1 MSLPQ
6 NSPEER
12 INPELEEGQRE
23 TRRVSVLVNFELLPG
38 TDISHWNSQL
48 RLDDRA
54 ASGMFWGFLD
64 KMLELGWASAVEP
77 AVVGTDD
84 PEEQL
89 IEVNAADSLKI
100 HEQDGHIGVY
110 ERFPSGDLTLD
121 KEFPDRAAAEAYI
134 DGIRQMGEASN
145 QIGEDYSVMVRKWI
159 TAKAAETGLERRLV
173 REFIGGIID

>member
-1 MSLPQ
+1 MLPQ
-6 NSPEER
+6 NSPDER
-12 INPELEEGQRE
+12 INQGVEEGQSE
-23 TRRVSVLVNFELLPG
+23 TRRVSVLVNFELPPG

-64 KMLELGWASAVEP
+64 KMLELGWVSGVEP
-77 AVVGTDD
+77 AVVGTDE

-110 ERFPSGDLTLD
+110 ERFPSGDLKLD
-121 KEFPDRAAAEAYI
+121 KGFPDRAAAEVYI
-134 DGIRQMGEASN
+134 EGIRQMGQVSN
-145 QIGEDYSVMVRKWI
+145 QIGQAYSVMARHWI
-159 TAKAAETGLERRLV
+159 TAKAEETGLERRLV
-173 REFIGGIID
+173 REFVGGIID